1 DRASRKRKKEE
12 EETWAA
18 DEEEATAGKW
28 ASNGGLKGPRL
39 NSLLILDGEEAAVPN
54 AAARDAEKSDEKV
67 QEDEFGAKD
76 YRLQME
82 LKPDNASRPLWVA
95 PNGHIFLESF
105 SPVYKHAHD
114 FLIAISEPV
123 CRPEHIHEY
132 KLTAYSLYAAVS
144 VGLQTNDIVEYLKR
158 LSKTTVPEGIIEFIR
173 LCTLSYG
180 KVKLVLKH
188 NKYFVE
194 SPFPEILQ
202 KLLKDPVIQECRLRR
217 NVEGDAEDEMITQV
231 QEKKNIP
238 SFGAKPGPSTEAGA
252 EATNVPDDI
261 TNFYEKMDNEDEE
274 DEANLQT
281 VSFEVNQEK
290 IEVIQKRCIEL
301 EHPLLA
307 EYDFRNDTV
316 NPDINIDLRP
326 SAVLRPYQEKSLRK
340 MFGNGRAR
348 SGVIVLPCGAG
359 KSLVGVTACCTVR
372 KRALLLCNS
381 GVSVEQWKQQFKMW
395 STADDSM
402 ICRFTSEAKD
412 KPMGCSVLVTTYSMI
427 THTQKRSWEA
437 EQTMKWLQE
446 QEWGIMVLD
455 EVHTIPA
462 KMFRRVLTIVQS
474 HCKLGLTATLL
485 REDDKI
491 ADLNFLIGPKL
502 YEANWLE
509 LQKKGFIA
517 RVQCAEV
524 WCPMTP
530 EFYREYLVCK
540 TSKRLLLY
548 VMNPQKFQATQYLIR
563 YHERR
568 GDKTIVFSDNVF
580 ALKHYAIKMNK
591 PYIYGPTTQSERI
604 QILQNFKFNP
614 KVNTIFVSKVA
625 DTSFD
630 LPEANVLI
638 QISSHGG
645 SRRQEAQRLGRILR
659 AKKGAIAEEYN
670 AFFYTLV
677 SQDTME
683 MNYSRKRQRFL
694 VNQGYSYKVITKLAG
709 MDKEPDMMYK
719 TREEQGQ
726 LLQQVLAA
734 SDIDCE
740 DERMPGEGGPR
751 GGPGNRRSGHLGSMS
766 GADDAVYYEFRKT
779 ANTNKHPLPDGGL
792 TDKYGIVELQGD
804 LKSQSETAFEGK
816 FIGDLHYTKQGQPL
830 LIIGHHLLYGK
841 EVKME
846 QPIALLEKNRNDRGD
861 TEYQVQCIIKH
872 NAVGKTCLL
881 ISYTTNAF
889 PGEYIPTVFDNYSA
903 NVMVDGKPINL
914 GLWDTAGQEDYDR
927 LRPLSYPQTDVF
939 LICFSLVNPASFE
952 NVRAKWYPEVRHHCP
967 NTPIILVGTKLDLR
981 EDKITIEKLKDKKLA
996 PITYPQGLA
1005 MAKEISAVKYLECS
1019 ALTQKGLKTV
1029 FDEAIR
1035 AVLCPV
1041 MPPKPKRRCTLL

>member
-1 DRASRKRKKEE
+1 MGPPKKSRKDRFTGDKFGKKRRAEDE
-12 EETWAA
+12 AFAQLVEDGDSVASDGAA
-18 DEEEATAGKW
+18 E
-28 ASNGGLKGPRL
+28 
-39 NSLLILDGEEAAVPN
+39 LDGVPVAASKNVETN
-54 AAARDAEKSDEKV
+54 DDGIMTDEY
-67 QEDEFGAKD
+67 GAKD
-76 YRLQME
+76 YRAQME
-82 LKPDNASRPLWVA
+82 LKSDHGNRPLWVA

-144 VGLQTNDIVEYLKR
+144 VGLQTHDIIEYLKR
-158 LSKTTVPEGIIEFIR
+158 LSKTSIPEGIIEFIK

-188 NKYFVE
+188 NRYFIE
-194 SPFPEILQ
+194 SPHPEILQ
-202 KLLKDPVIQECRLRR
+202 KLLKDPVIQQCRLKRE
-217 NVEGDAEDEMITQV
+217 EGDGFIQGTLEGKAITQFGT
-231 QEKKNIP
+231 KLPTGTDKTSTGLNTASDP
-238 SFGAKPGPSTEAGA
+238 SSGSATGAVVSNNPDGTTA
-252 EATNVPDDI
+252 VPEDI
-261 TNFYEKMDNEDEE
+261 TNFYDKIDNEEEDE
-274 DEANLQT
+274 DEANLKT

-290 IEVIQKRCIEL
+290 IEVIQKRCIEI

-307 EYDFRNDTV
+307 EYDFRNDTH
-316 NPDINIDLRP
+316 NPDINIDLKP
-326 SAVLRPYQEKSLRK
+326 AAVLRPYQEKSLRK

-372 KRALLLCNS
+372 KRALVLCNS

-412 KPMGCSVLVTTYSMI
+412 KPMGCGILVTTYSMI

-437 EQTMKWLQE
+437 EQTMRWLQE

-509 LQKKGFIA
+509 LQKKGYIA

-524 WCPMTP
+524 WCPMSP
-530 EFYREYLVCK
+530 EFYREYLTTK
-540 TSKRLLLY
+540 TSKKMLLY
-548 VMNPQKFQATQYLIR
+548 VMNPSKFRSCQFLIK
-563 YHERR
+563 YHEKR

-591 PYIYGPTTQSERI
+591 PFIYGPTSQNERI
-604 QILQNFKFNP
+604 QILQNFKFNQ

-683 MNYSRKRQRFL
+683 MSYSRKRQRFL
-694 VNQGYSYKVITKLAG
+694 VNQGYSYKVITHLSG
-709 MDKEPDMMYK
+709 MDTDSDLMYK
-719 TREEQGQ
+719 TREEQSQ
-726 LLQQVLAA
+726 LLQQVLSA
-734 SDIDCE
+734 SDLDCE
-740 DERMPGEGGPR
+740 DEKVPGEPGYRPSGAAASKRAGGL
-751 GGPGNRRSGHLGSMS
+751 SSMS
-766 GADDAVYYEFRKT
+766 GGDDAIYYEQRRRNAGT
-779 ANTNKHPLPDGGL
+779 VHPLF
-792 TDKYGIVELQGD
+792 K
-804 LKSQSETAFEGK
+804 K
-816 FIGDLHYTKQGQPL
+816 F
-830 LIIGHHLLYGK
+830 
-841 EVKME
+841 
-846 QPIALLEKNRNDRGD
+846 
-861 TEYQVQCIIKH
+861 
-872 NAVGKTCLL
+872 
-881 ISYTTNAF
+881 
-889 PGEYIPTVFDNYSA
+889 
-903 NVMVDGKPINL
+903 
-914 GLWDTAGQEDYDR
+914 
-927 LRPLSYPQTDVF
+927 
-939 LICFSLVNPASFE
+939 
-952 NVRAKWYPEVRHHCP
+952 RA
-967 NTPIILVGTKLDLR
+967 
-981 EDKITIEKLKDKKLA
+981 
-996 PITYPQGLA
+996 
-1005 MAKEISAVKYLECS
+1005 
-1019 ALTQKGLKTV
+1019 
-1029 FDEAIR
+1029 
-1035 AVLCPV
+1035 
-1041 MPPKPKRRCTLL
+1041 

>member
-1 DRASRKRKKEE
+1 MGPPKKYKRESSGSNKFDGKSKKKRKEDEDVWTYEE
-12 EETWAA
+12 DDTN
-18 DEEEATAGKW
+18 DT
-28 ASNGGLKGPRL
+28 
-39 NSLLILDGEEAAVPN
+39 GEGAAVPSAAGQN
-54 AAARDAEKSDEKV
+54 AENNDQGV

-76 YRLQME
+76 YRSQMN
-82 LKPDNASRPLWVA
+82 LKPDHESRPLWVA

-123 CRPEHIHEY
+123 CRPEFIHEY

-144 VGLQTNDIVEYLKR
+144 VGLQTHDIIEYLKR
-158 LSKTTVPEGIIEFIR
+158 LSKTTIPEGIIQFISI
-173 LCTLSYG
+173 CTLSYG

-194 SPFPEILQ
+194 SPHPEVLQ

-217 NVEGDAEDEMITQV
+217 NVDQEQTEDGFITQV
-231 QEKKNIP
+231 QDKKNVP
-238 SFGAKPGPSTEAGA
+238 SFGKPSTSETPDGA
-252 EATNVPDDI
+252 ASVPDDI
-261 TNFYEKMDNEDEE
+261 TNFIDKIDNEEE
-274 DEANLQT
+274 DEDESVLKT

-316 NPDINIDLRP
+316 NSDINIDLKP
-326 SAVLRPYQEKSLRK
+326 SAVLRPYQEKCLRK

-372 KRALLLCNS
+372 KRALVLCNS

-412 KPMGCSVLVTTYSMI
+412 KPMGCGILITTFSMI
-427 THTQKRSWEA
+427 THTQRRSWEA

-530 EFYREYLVCK
+530 EFYREYLTCK

-548 VMNPQKFQATQYLIR
+548 VMNPSKFRACQYLIR

-580 ALKHYAIKMNK
+580 ALKHYAITMNK
-591 PYIYGPTTQSERI
+591 PYIYGPTSQGERI

-709 MDKEPDMMYK
+709 MENEPDLYYK

-726 LLQQVLAA
+726 LLQQV
-734 SDIDCE
+734 IFMKE
-740 DERMPGEGGPR
+740 M
-751 GGPGNRRSGHLGSMS
+751 
-766 GADDAVYYEFRKT
+766 FF
-779 ANTNKHPLPDGGL
+779 
-792 TDKYGIVELQGD
+792 LQ
-804 LKSQSETAFEGK
+804 
-816 FIGDLHYTKQGQPL
+816 
-830 LIIGHHLLYGK
+830 
-841 EVKME
+841 
-846 QPIALLEKNRNDRGD
+846 
-861 TEYQVQCIIKH
+861 IKIFFVH
-872 NAVGKTCLL
+872 
-881 ISYTTNAF
+881 
-889 PGEYIPTVFDNYSA
+889 
-903 NVMVDGKPINL
+903 
-914 GLWDTAGQEDYDR
+914 
-927 LRPLSYPQTDVF
+927 
-939 LICFSLVNPASFE
+939 
-952 NVRAKWYPEVRHHCP
+952 
-967 NTPIILVGTKLDLR
+967 
-981 EDKITIEKLKDKKLA
+981 
-996 PITYPQGLA
+996 
-1005 MAKEISAVKYLECS
+1005 
-1019 ALTQKGLKTV
+1019 
-1029 FDEAIR
+1029 
-1035 AVLCPV
+1035 
-1041 MPPKPKRRCTLL
+1041 

>member
-1 DRASRKRKKEE
+1 MGPPKRSGFKSEKASKKRKKEE
-12 EETWAA
+12 EDAWIP
-18 DEEEATAGKW
+18 EEDDTTGE
-28 ASNGGLKGPRL
+28 
-39 NSLLILDGEEAAVPN
+39 GEEASVPG
-54 AAARDAEKSDEKV
+54 AAARDAEKSDEKA

-76 YRLQME
+76 YRSQMV
-82 LKPDNASRPLWVA
+82 LKPDNTSRPLWVA

-123 CRPEHIHEY
+123 SRPEHIHEY

-144 VGLQTNDIVEYLKR
+144 VGLQTNDIIEYLKR
-158 LSKTTVPEGIIEFIR
+158 LSKTTVPDGIIEFIK

-194 SPFPEILQ
+194 SPHPEILQ

-217 NVEGDAEDEMITQV
+217 NVEEEGDGFITQV
-231 QEKKNIP
+231 QDKKNVP
-238 SFGAKPGPSTEAGA
+238 TFGGKPASTEQNN
-252 EATNVPDDI
+252 ESNTVPDDI
-261 TNFYEKMDNEDEE
+261 TNFYEKMDNEE
-274 DEANLQT
+274 DEDESALQT

-301 EHPLLA
+301 EYPLLA

-372 KRALLLCNS
+372 KRALVLCNS

-412 KPMGCSVLVTTYSMI
+412 KPMGCYILVTTYSMI

-437 EQTMKWLQE
+437 EQTMKWLQD

-462 KMFRRVLTIVQS
+462 KMFRRVLTLVQS

-530 EFYREYLVCK
+530 EFYREYLMCK

-548 VMNPQKFQATQYLIR
+548 VMNPNKFLATQYLIR

-591 PYIYGPTTQSERI
+591 PYIYGPTSQSERI

-709 MDKEPDMMYK
+709 MEKEPDLFYK
-719 TREEQGQ
+719 NRDEQGQ

-740 DERMPGEGGPR
+740 DERIPGEGGSR
-751 GGPGNRRSGHLGSMS
+751 GGSSITRRVGQMGSMS
-766 GADDAVYYEFRKT
+766 GADDAVYYEFKKS
-779 ANTNKHPLPDGGL
+779 ANINKHPLF
-792 TDKYGIVELQGD
+792 K
-804 LKSQSETAFEGK
+804 K
-816 FIGDLHYTKQGQPL
+816 FRY
-830 LIIGHHLLYGK
+830 
-841 EVKME
+841 
-846 QPIALLEKNRNDRGD
+846 N
-861 TEYQVQCIIKH
+861 
-872 NAVGKTCLL
+872 
-881 ISYTTNAF
+881 
-889 PGEYIPTVFDNYSA
+889 
-903 NVMVDGKPINL
+903 
-914 GLWDTAGQEDYDR
+914 
-927 LRPLSYPQTDVF
+927 
-939 LICFSLVNPASFE
+939 
-952 NVRAKWYPEVRHHCP
+952 
-967 NTPIILVGTKLDLR
+967 
-981 EDKITIEKLKDKKLA
+981 
-996 PITYPQGLA
+996 
-1005 MAKEISAVKYLECS
+1005 
-1019 ALTQKGLKTV
+1019 
-1029 FDEAIR
+1029 
-1035 AVLCPV
+1035 
-1041 MPPKPKRRCTLL
+1041 